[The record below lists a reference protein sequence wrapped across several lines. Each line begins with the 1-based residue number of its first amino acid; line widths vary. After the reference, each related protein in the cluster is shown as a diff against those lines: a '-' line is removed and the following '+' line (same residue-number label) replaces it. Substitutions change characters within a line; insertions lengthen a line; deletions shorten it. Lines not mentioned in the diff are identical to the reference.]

1 VIRSLPGLCLI
12 LSLAAAGSALADTS
26 HTVTLTTLDWPPYT
40 GSQLP
45 EQGLNST
52 VIRAAYAAMGYKVRI
67 KVVPWQ
73 RAVAEASLNPQV
85 AGYFPEYDS
94 AAGRKSFFFSD
105 PIGRSPLGFA
115 ERMNS
120 HYQWQQLAELARLRI
135 GVVQGYVNTAELDE
149 RIATKRQN
157 ADEALD
163 DTQNLL
169 KLDRRHIDLAVIDR
183 YVFDYLI
190 QNDPKLKTA
199 RSNLRM
205 NPHLLEEKLLYVCFK
220 PSAEGKRLADILNQG
235 LKRIN
240 VEAITHRYLMD
251 NKLDGVPPPQ
261 PKAAMK
267 KPAG

>member
-1 VIRSLPGLCLI
+1 MIRSLPGLYLI

-45 EQGLNST
+45 EQGLNGA

-94 AAGRKSFFFSD
+94 AAGRKSFFFSE
-105 PIGRSPLGFA
+105 PIGSSPLGFA
-115 ERMNS
+115 ERVGNR
-120 HYQWQQLAELARLRI
+120 YRWQQLAELSRLRI

-149 RIATKRQN
+149 RVATQRQD
-157 ADEALD
+157 ADMAPD
-163 DTQNLL
+163 DAQNLL

-183 YVFDYLI
+183 NVFDYLLR
-190 QNDPKLKTA
+190 NDPKLKSA
-199 RSNLRM
+199 RGNLTM
-205 NPHLLEEKLLYVCFK
+205 NPRLLEEKLLYVCFK

-251 NKLDGVPPPQ
+251 NKLDGVPPP